1 MSKESKAI
9 NAINISTS
17 VKVALATQSE
27 YKAKNHAYYKLTDV
41 SPSQKKWTL
50 IIIIFRRLMS
60 TTGKKLNS

>member
-1 MSKESKAI
+1 MSKESKVI

-50 IIIIFRRLMS
+50 IIFRRLMS